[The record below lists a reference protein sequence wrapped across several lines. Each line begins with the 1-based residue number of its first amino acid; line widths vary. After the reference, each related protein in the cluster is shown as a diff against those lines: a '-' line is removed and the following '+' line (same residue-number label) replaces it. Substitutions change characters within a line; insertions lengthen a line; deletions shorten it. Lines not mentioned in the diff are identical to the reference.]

1 MVKATWKGTVLA
13 ESDRCQ
19 IVEGNHYFP
28 ADSLHAAYFKPSSTQ
43 TTCPWKGVASYY
55 NIVVDGE
62 VNLDAAWF
70 YPKTTTEQAKPFEG
84 YVAFWKGVEIA
95 NDE

>member
-1 MVKATWKGTVLA
+1 MVKAKWKGVVLA

-19 IVEGNHYFP
+19 MVEGNYYFP
-28 ADSLHAAYFKPSSTQ
+28 PDSLQSEYFKPSSTQ

-55 NIVVDGE
+55 NVVVDGE

-70 YPKTTTEQAKPFEG
+70 YPSTTTEQARSFEG
-84 YVAFWKGVEIA
+84 YVAFWKGVEITS
-95 NDE
+95 DE